1 MHFNMKMY
9 RFFFEDFFPVE
20 SEVAFTKTKVR
31 LTDMMSHLDLAQ
43 AQLELLALL
52 WKNKGYLGYR
62 TMPRALDI

>member
-1 MHFNMKMY
+1 M
-9 RFFFEDFFPVE
+9 E